1 MVIWYRILQVILTLI
16 IMWGVGSV
24 FTYVYDTTNYTHGM
38 MVLFA
43 GSIILT
49 LMIVWVG
56 TIQNNIM
63 RIKGE

>member
-1 MVIWYRILQVILTLI
+1 MVIWYRILQVILTLTF
-16 IMWGVGSV
+16 MWGVGAMY
-24 FTYVYDTTNYTHGM
+24 TYVYETTNYTRGSV
-38 MVLFA
+38 VLLV

-63 RIKGE
+63 KIKGE

>member
-1 MVIWYRILQVILTLI
+1 MVIWYRILQVILTMF
-16 IMWGVGSV
+16 IMWGVGAM

-43 GSIILT
+43 GTIIIAFL
-49 LMIVWVG
+49 IVWVG

-63 RIKGE
+63 KIKGE